1 MTNKITPTLPTAH
14 FWWQMYVL
22 NVIKV
27 WGKNTS
33 EGGRSNI
40 LHKFTTDF
48 VIKHGKNG
56 LQNPSQEPHL

>member
-1 MTNKITPTLPTAH
+1 
-14 FWWQMYVL
+14 MYVL